1 MAKHYTYTN
10 TKRNKVVFETVQ
22 PNYVSTDD
30 VAKMVLAKIGTYP
43 RLAPALFERSL
54 RVVDDNFPIPKKKK
68 TKKRRGNKPFRATTK
83 RFRNRSERLQDKHSQ
98 RDAYSPI

>member
-30 VAKMVLAKIGTYP
+30 VDKMVLAKIGTDP
-43 RLAPALFERSL
+43 RLAPALIERSI
-54 RVVDDNFPIPKKKK
+54 RSVSDDFALPKKKK
-68 TKKRRGNKPFRATTK
+68 KKKV
-83 RFRNRSERLQDKHSQ
+83 
-98 RDAYSPI
+98 